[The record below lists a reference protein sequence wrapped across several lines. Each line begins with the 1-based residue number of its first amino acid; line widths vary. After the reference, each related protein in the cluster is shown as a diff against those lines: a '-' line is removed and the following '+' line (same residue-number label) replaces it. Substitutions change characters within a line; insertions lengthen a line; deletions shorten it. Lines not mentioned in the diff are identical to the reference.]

1 MFVVVNIL
9 VKMQHQ
15 RRRRARRDT
24 SAAPSKTHSNSVPN
38 YVRRLAPSNT
48 LTEQQIVAIEARA
61 EQLLEEIGVD
71 MDGNV
76 DLCER
81 FEAAGARVENGR
93 VHFPAGLGRELCAT
107 APSEFVMTAR
117 NPARSVT
124 FGGNNLVFG
133 PGDSIPFVTDLDNG
147 RRYGTVED
155 HANLSKLV
163 QLSPGLHHNGQAVC
177 EISDVAVNKRHLD
190 LSFHQLPLTD
200 KPMMGATLSPDA
212 ARDSL
217 DMLRIV
223 FGDDTVEASHVML
236 AGTNVQ
242 SPLAFEARTLDVLRV
257 YSEANQP
264 SLITPFVIA
273 GAMSPVTM
281 AAVLAQ
287 VHAEVQAGVAV
298 TQLYR
303 PGCPAVYS
311 SFVTTMDLRT
321 GAPTYGTPEST
332 LANAAIPQ
340 LARRLGLPVRAG
352 GHITASK
359 VLDGQAMQESA
370 DACTAAVMAGANYV
384 LQAAGWL
391 EGGLTIGFEKF
402 VVDAQRCEAM
412 GRLVEGIAFDDNAFA
427 ADAYREVAEAGGTTF
442 LGAAHTYANMRTAN
456 IDAGLADTASF
467 EQWSEEGSLTVAERA
482 NAKWKQMLADYE
494 PPPLDNSIHAAL
506 VDFVTD
512 KKGAAADAWY

>member
-15 RRRRARRDT
+15 RGRRARRDT
-24 SAAPSKTHSNSVPN
+24 SAAPSKTHSNSVPH
-38 YVRRLAPSNT
+38 YVHCLAPSNT
-48 LTEQQIVAIEARA
+48 LTEQQIVAIEASA

-190 LSFHQLPLTD
+190 LSFHQLTLTD

-412 GRLVEGIAFDDNAFA
+412 GRLVQGIEFDDNAFA
-427 ADAYREVAEAGGTTF
+427 AEAYREVADAGDTTF

-456 IDAGLADTASF
+456 IDADLADTASF
-467 EQWSEEGSLTVAERA
+467 EQWTEEGSLTVAERA

-494 PPPLDNSIHAAL
+494 PPPIDDAVQARLAE
-506 VDFVTD
+506 FVTD
-512 KKGAAADAWY
+512 KKGAVEDAWY

>member
-1 MFVVVNIL
+1 MSSP
-9 VKMQHQ
+9 K
-15 RRRRARRDT
+15 RRRARPDR
-24 SAAPSKTHSNSVPN
+24 SAAAAVVPPN
-38 YVRRLAPSNT
+38 YVLGIPRHET
-48 LTEQQIVAIEARA
+48 LTEQQVVAIESQA
-61 EQLLEEIGVD
+61 EWLLDEIGVD
-71 MDGNV
+71 LAGNAE
-76 DLCER
+76 LLER
-81 FEAAGARVENGR
+81 FEAAGARVANGR
-93 VHFPAGLGRELCAT
+93 VHLSPGLGAELCST

-133 PGDSIPFVTDLDNG
+133 PGDSIPFVTDLDEG
-147 RRYGTVED
+147 RRYGTVAD
-155 HANLSKLV
+155 HANLTKLV

-190 LSFHQLPLTD
+190 LSFHQLTLTD
-200 KPMMGATLSPDA
+200 KPMMGATLSPEA

-223 FGDDTVEASHVML
+223 HGDETVDNEHVML

-257 YSEANQP
+257 YAEANQP
-264 SLITPFVIA
+264 ALITPFVIA

-287 VHAEVQAGVAV
+287 VHAEVQVGVAIM
-298 TQLYR
+298 QLYR
-303 PGCPAVYS
+303 QSCPAVYS
-311 SFVTTMDLRT
+311 SFVTTMDLKT

-332 LANAAIPQ
+332 LANAAVPQ

-359 VLDGQAMQESA
+359 MLDGQAMQESA
-370 DACTAAVMAGANYV
+370 DACTAAVMAGSNYV

-412 GRLVEGIAFDDNAFA
+412 GRLVEGVAFDDNGFA
-427 ADAYREVAEAGGTTF
+427 RDAYTELASSGETTF
-442 LGAAHTYANMRTAN
+442 LGAAHTYSNMRTAN
-456 IDAGLADTASF
+456 IDADLADTASF
-467 EQWSEEGSLTVAERA
+467 EQWTEDGSLSLADRA
-482 NAKWKQMLADYE
+482 NAKWKRMLADYE
-494 PPPLDNSIHAAL
+494 PPPIDESAHAAL
-506 VDFVTD
+506 VDFVAD
-512 KKGAAADAWY
+512 KKGSMDDAWY

>member
-15 RRRRARRDT
+15 RRRRARRET
-24 SAAPSKTHSNSVPN
+24 SAAPSETQPN
-38 YVRRLAPSNT
+38 YVHRLAPSNI

-107 APSEFVMTAR
+107 TPSEFVMTAR

-147 RRYGTVED
+147 RRYGTVDD

-163 QLSPGLHHNGQAVC
+163 QMSPGLHHNGQAVC

-190 LSFHQLPLTD
+190 LSFHQLTLTD

-332 LANAAIPQ
+332 LANTAIPQ

-412 GRLVEGIAFDDNAFA
+412 GRLVQGIEFDDNAFA
-427 ADAYREVAEAGGTTF
+427 AEAYREVADAGDTTF

-456 IDAGLADTASF
+456 IDADLADTASF
-467 EQWSEEGSLTVAERA
+467 EQWTEEGSLTVAERA
-482 NAKWKQMLADYE
+482 NAKWKQMLAEYE
-494 PPPLDNSIHAAL
+494 PPPIDDAVHARLAE
-506 VDFVTD
+506 FVAD
-512 KKGAAADAWY
+512 KKGAVEDAWY

>member
-1 MFVVVNIL
+1 MSD
-9 VKMQHQ
+9 K
-15 RRRRARRDT
+15 RRRRGRPDR
-24 SAAPSKTHSNSVPN
+24 SAAPTDAPPN
-38 YVRRLAPSNT
+38 YVRGLAPHDL
-48 LTEQQIVAIEARA
+48 LTAQQVVAVETEAER
-61 EQLLEEIGVD
+61 LLEEIGID
-71 MDGNV
+71 MAGND
-76 DLCER
+76 DLCAR
-81 FEAAGARVENGR
+81 FDAAGARVENGR
-93 VHFPAGLGRELCAT
+93 VHFPAGLGHELCAT
-107 APSEFVMTAR
+107 APSEFTMTAR

-124 FGGNNLVFG
+124 FGGDNLVFG
-133 PGDSIPFVTDLDNG
+133 PGDSIPFVTDLDEG
-147 RRYGTVED
+147 RRYGTVAD
-155 HANLSKLV
+155 HANLTKLV
-163 QLSPGLHHNGQAVC
+163 QMSPGLHHNGQAVC

-190 LSFHQLPLTD
+190 LSLHQLTLTD
-200 KPMMGATLSPDA
+200 KPMMGATLTPEA

-223 FGDDTVEASHVML
+223 FGDDTVDSSHVML

-287 VHAEVQAGVAV
+287 VHAEVQAGVAI

-303 PGCPAVYS
+303 QGCPAVYS

-370 DACTAAVMAGANYV
+370 DACTAAVLAGANYV

-412 GRLVEGIAFDDNAFA
+412 GRLVQGIAFDDNAFA

-467 EQWSEEGSLTVAERA
+467 EQWTEEGARTVAERA
-482 NAKWKQMLADYE
+482 NAKWKQMLAEYE
-494 PPPLDNSIHAAL
+494 PPPLDDSIHAAL

>member
-1 MFVVVNIL
+1 
-9 VKMQHQ
+9 
-15 RRRRARRDT
+15 
-24 SAAPSKTHSNSVPN
+24 
-38 YVRRLAPSNT
+38 VRSLAPLEI
-48 LTEQQIVAIEARA
+48 LTDDQITAIESHADW
-61 EQLLEEIGVD
+61 LLETVGVD
-71 MDGNV
+71 MAGN
-76 DLCER
+76 DELCQR
-81 FEAAGARVENGR
+81 FEAAGAQIVDGR
-93 VHFPAGLGRELCAT
+93 VHLPAGLGTELCST
-107 APSEFVMTAR
+107 APRTFVMTAR

-124 FGGNNLVFG
+124 FGGDHLVFG
-133 PGDSIPFVTDLDNG
+133 PGDSIPFVTDLERG

-155 HANLSKLV
+155 HADLTKLV
-163 QLSPGLHHNGQAVC
+163 QMSPGLHHNGQAVC

-190 LSFHQLPLTD
+190 LSIHQLTLTD
-200 KPMMGATLSPDA
+200 KPMMGATLTPDA

-223 FGDDTVEASHVML
+223 FGEEAVETSHVML

-257 YSEANQP
+257 YAEANQP

-287 VHAEVQAGVAV
+287 VHAEVQAGVAI

-303 PGCPAVYS
+303 QGCPAVYS
-311 SFVTTMDLRT
+311 SFVTTMDLKT

-332 LANAAIPQ
+332 LANTAIPQ

-352 GHITASK
+352 GHITAAK

-370 DACTAAVMAGANYV
+370 DACTAAVIAGANYV

-412 GRLVEGIAFDDNAFA
+412 GRLVQGMAFDDNAFA
-427 ADAYREVAEAGGTTF
+427 ADAYRELADRGDTTF

-456 IDAGLADTASF
+456 IDADLADNASF
-467 EQWSEEGSLTVAERA
+467 EQWTEQGSLTVAERA
-482 NAKWKQMLADYE
+482 HTKWKQMLADYE
-494 PPPLDNSIHAAL
+494 PPPLDASIHAAL
-506 VDFVTD
+506 VDFVAD
-512 KKGAAADAWY
+512 KKGGVADAWY